1 METTKQLINYFYR
14 KSFEN
19 ETFVKENFSL
29 LSEKQINWK
38 PAFDIWGV
46 GECIHHLIVCHKTY
60 HPKII
65 DAFGLSTPGERDEYP
80 YKHSFIG
87 KWIIKGVDPVVN
99 RKHKTFKVFK
109 PDTSDFTKK
118 IFNDFIEVL
127 KQTGE
132 LVSKM
137 KKMDLKKIKINSPVS
152 NFLQINLGDP
162 LIILAHH
169 DARHLYQAKRVTLTE
184 GFPVS

>member
-1 METTKQLINYFYR
+1 METTKQLINYYYQ

-19 ETFVKENFSL
+19 EAFVKENFSL

-46 GECIHHLIVCHKTY
+46 GECIHHLIVCHKAY
-60 HPKII
+60 HPKIN
-65 DAFGLSTPGERDEYP
+65 DAIGLSTAGERDEYP

-87 KWIIKGVDPVVN
+87 KWIIKGVNPVVK
-99 RKHKTFKVFK
+99 RKYKTFRVFK
-109 PDTSDFTKK
+109 PDSSDFTEK
-118 IFNDFIEVL
+118 IFNDFFEVL

-132 LVSKM
+132 LISRM

-162 LIILAHH
+162 LIILTHH
-169 DARHLYQAKRVTLTE
+169 DARHLIQAKKVKLAK

>member
-1 METTKQLINYFYR
+1 
-14 KSFEN
+14 
-19 ETFVKENFSL
+19 
-29 LSEKQINWK
+29 
-38 PAFDIWGV
+38 
-46 GECIHHLIVCHKTY
+46 
-60 HPKII
+60 
-65 DAFGLSTPGERDEYP
+65 
-80 YKHSFIG
+80 
-87 KWIIKGVDPVVN
+87 
-99 RKHKTFKVFK
+99 
-109 PDTSDFTKK
+109 
-118 IFNDFIEVL
+118 VL